1 MATKK
6 KFYAVKKGY
15 QTGVFLTW
23 AECQKQTQG
32 FKGALFKSFPT
43 QAEAE
48 NYLNE
53 QPTVTISEQ
62 ADNRYY
68 IYVDGSYI
76 NGEYSWGMAIFHH
89 GQLIETYNGK
99 GTSPEASELHNV
111 AGEIQG
117 AIEATKWA
125 IAHDEKIVIC
135 HDYIGLSEWAT
146 GNWKTNKELTKAYA
160 QFMKPH
166 LNLVTF
172 KKVAGHTGVSGNE
185 LADKLAKQALGLA

>member
-15 QTGVFLTW
+15 QTGIFLTW

-43 QAEAE
+43 REEAEA
-48 NYLNE
+48 YLNE
-53 QPTVTISEQ
+53 QPNVTISEQ
-62 ADNRYY
+62 VDNRYY

-76 NGEYSWGMAIFHH
+76 NGEYSWGMAIFYH

-99 GTSPEASELHNV
+99 GTLSQPSELHNI

-166 LNLVTF
+166 LNLVAF
-172 KKVAGHTGVSGNE
+172 KKVTGHTGIIGNE